1 MTAKT
6 QASVLAL
13 HLHGIHL
20 AYLTGFAGGRNTIT
34 FTPDYLNATQ
44 RPTFTLPQLGNAKLF
59 GKPWTTQLRLHPVLS
74 NLLPEGALREWVAR
88 NLKIHPDNEF
98 PLLAWLGNDLPGA
111 LIATPVDPMQVPDWV
126 LAGHSQA
133 APLLV
138 PINHDGQRF
147 SLAGVQ
153 MKFSGRHKDG
163 RYHISQ
169 AGELGN
175 WIIKTP
181 STLYPCVPAN
191 EYTCMTLAKLAGID
205 IPDIRLLPLADL
217 EGLPNIQLPAETHA
231 YAIRRFD
238 RDAGNGRIH
247 TEDFAQILQKYP
259 HEKYHSSNYEM
270 LGRILQQFSTDG
282 TADLQQ
288 LARRLLVNILLGNG
302 DAHLKNWTVI
312 YPDQRNPQL
321 APAYDILYTQA
332 YITGEIQ
339 AALNMGN
346 SKDWYKLEWQHFQHW
361 AKKVGIS
368 WALIETSLHDTLERA
383 RTLWPAALQELPM
396 LDAHKTALH
405 AHWQRLN
412 PAWRMT

>member
-1 MTAKT
+1 MTHKA

-13 HLHGIHL
+13 HLHGCHI
-20 AYLTGFAGGRNTIT
+20 AYLTGFAGGRNIIT
-34 FTPDYLNATQ
+34 FTPSYLNATE
-44 RPTFTLPQLGNAKLF
+44 RPTFTLPQLGNPKLF
-59 GKPWTTQLRLHPVLS
+59 DKPWTTQLRLHPVLS

-111 LIATPVDPMQVPDWV
+111 LIATPVDPLKVPDWV
-126 LAGHSQA
+126 LAGHSQV

-138 PINHDGQRF
+138 PINQDGQRF

-181 STLYPCVPAN
+181 STLYPGVPSN
-191 EYTCMTLAKLAGID
+191 EYTCMTLAQLAGVT

-217 EGLPNIQLPAETHA
+217 EGLPAIQLPAETHA

-238 RDAGNGRIH
+238 RDADDERIH

-270 LGRILQQFSTDG
+270 LGRILQQFSADS

-312 YPDQRNPQL
+312 YPDQINPQL

-332 YITGEIQ
+332 YITGETQ
-339 AALNMGN
+339 AALNMGD
-346 SKDWYKLEWQHFQHW
+346 SKDWYKLEWQHFQRW

-368 WALIETSLHDTLERA
+368 WALVETSLYDTLERA
-383 RTLWPAALQELPM
+383 RNLWPAALQELPM
-396 LDAHKTALH
+396 LDVHKTALH

-412 PAWRMT
+412 PAWRIT

>member
-1 MTAKT
+1 MTHKE

-13 HLHGIHL
+13 YLHGVHL
-20 AYLTGFAGGRNTIT
+20 AYLTGFAGGRNIIT
-34 FTPDYLNATQ
+34 FTPDYLNASE

-59 GKPWTTQLRLHPVLS
+59 SKPWTTQLRLHPVLS

-111 LIATPVDPMQVPDWV
+111 LIATPVDPTQVPAWV
-126 LAGHSQA
+126 LAGRTQA

-138 PINHDGQRF
+138 PISHDAQRF

-153 MKFSGRHKDG
+153 MKFSGKHKDG

-181 STLYPCVPAN
+181 STIYPGVPAN
-191 EYTCMTLAKLAGID
+191 EYTSMTLAQLAGVE

-217 EGLPNIQLPAETHA
+217 DGLPNIQLPAETHA

-238 RDAGNGRIH
+238 RDTADGRIH

-259 HEKYHSSNYEM
+259 HEKYHGSNYEM
-270 LGRILQQFSTDG
+270 LGRILHQYSADG

-302 DAHLKNWTVI
+302 DAHLKNWTVF
-312 YPDQRNPQL
+312 YPNRITPQL

-332 YITGEIQ
+332 YITGETQ
-339 AALNMGN
+339 AALNMGE
-346 SKDWYKLEWQHFQHW
+346 SKDWYRLEWQHFQRW
-361 AKKVGIS
+361 AKKLGIS
-368 WALIETSLHDTLERA
+368 WSSIEASLHDTLERA
-383 RTLWPAALQELPM
+383 RTLWPAALLELPM
-396 LDAHKTALH
+396 RNDHKIALQ

-412 PAWRMT
+412 PVWKIT